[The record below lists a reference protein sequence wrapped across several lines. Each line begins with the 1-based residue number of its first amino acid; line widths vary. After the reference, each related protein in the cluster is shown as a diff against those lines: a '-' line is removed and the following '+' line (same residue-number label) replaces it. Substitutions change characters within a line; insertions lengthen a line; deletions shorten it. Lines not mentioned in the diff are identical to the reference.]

1 MHDGSFVAFVFFSQ
15 AIGAAGQCSSGVHC
29 TWTSADTKLSP
40 KCVASP
46 SFTRSSSSFL
56 SHSADVAHGFTS
68 LPRLTCSSP
77 SPTNSCGLI
86 TEVTF
91 DASVVSILTG
101 SFLNCANITL
111 LDFSVASSLQS
122 IDKYAFHGLTNLIN
136 VDFTGAVKL
145 KTISGYVFWHTP
157 SLTSVTLGPSI
168 EVILARAFSNS
179 NNLTSAST
187 TASSL
192 CSFLSFS
199 HTLSHS
205 LHA

>member
-1 MHDGSFVAFVFFSQ
+1 
-15 AIGAAGQCSSGVHC
+15 
-29 TWTSADTKLSP
+29 
-40 KCVASP
+40 
-46 SFTRSSSSFL
+46 
-56 SHSADVAHGFTS
+56 
-68 LPRLTCSSP
+68 
-77 SPTNSCGLI
+77 LI

-122 IDKYAFHGLTNLIN
+122 IDKYAFHGLTNLVN

-145 KTISGYVFWHTP
+145 KTISDYVFWHTP

-168 EVILARAFSNS
+168 EVIARAFSNS

-192 CSFLSFS
+192 CSFLSVS
-199 HTLSHS
+199 HTLTLS
-205 LHA
+205 A